1 MKTFPLDQTLQDS
14 LNQMTAEGWLL
25 IPGVI
30 PVGIYHV
37 VRMKG
42 AQVAAPMAGAAPVA
56 KIAIDEFKVFVLRD
70 GMFIDKDGNKVDP
83 ATVN

>member
-1 MKTFPLDQTLQDS
+1 M
-14 LNQMTAEGWLL
+14 L

-42 AQVAAPMAGAAPVA
+42 AQVGAPMVGAAPVA
-56 KIAIDEFKVFVLRD
+56 KMAIDESKVFIHRD
-70 GMFIDKDGNKVDP
+70 GKYIDKDGNIVDP